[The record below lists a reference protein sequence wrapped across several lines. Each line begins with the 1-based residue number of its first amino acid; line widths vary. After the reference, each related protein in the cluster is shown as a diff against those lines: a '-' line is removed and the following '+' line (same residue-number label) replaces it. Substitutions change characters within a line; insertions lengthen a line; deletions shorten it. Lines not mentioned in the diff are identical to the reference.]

1 MQALMPVVRGERTLL
16 VEVNTSKDIKEALK
30 WIGEKKIKRVALTGV
45 SEGWRVAEEIAK
57 ANIPVITG
65 GVQEL
70 PTRDYDRYDRAYANA
85 GLMKKAGVKVAIRSG
100 ENNNQNF
107 RNLPYNAGFAA
118 AYGMGREE
126 ALRAIT
132 IVPAEIFGV
141 SDKLGSLE
149 QGKSATLFVCDGDPL
164 ETKTQVKH
172 VFIEGWQIP
181 MSSRQTLLYEEFL
194 KREPGV
200 NKK

>member
-1 MQALMPVVRGERTLL
+1 
-16 VEVNTSKDIKEALK
+16 
-30 WIGEKKIKRVALTGV
+30 
-45 SEGWRVAEEIAK
+45 
-57 ANIPVITG
+57 
-65 GVQEL
+65 
-70 PTRDYDRYDRAYANA
+70 
-85 GLMKKAGVKVAIRSG
+85 MKKAGVKVAIRSG